1 MDGALDAAAA
11 FALFKAASPAFLAG
25 GVLTLDLLGGGL
37 EGVDADDAL
46 FEGEAESEEE
56 EDFSGSPLQVE
67 Q

>member
-1 MDGALDAAAA
+1 MKKVSDL
-11 FALFKAASPAFLAG
+11 ASIPG

>member
-1 MDGALDAAAA
+1 MKKVCKHLAAV
-11 FALFKAASPAFLAG
+11 PG
-25 GVLTLDLLGGGL
+25 GVLTLDLPGGGL